1 MLYGAERSGTRVL
14 KQAYVAAILA
24 AGLAVSLPGSYAQ
37 ARPAADPG
45 VTGDSIL
52 IGGTTPLTGVAA
64 AYASVALGAK
74 AYFDYVNAR
83 GGVNRRKIR
92 YKYLDDA
99 YEPTQTAQK
108 TRQLVQQDRVFAIFN
123 SLGTEHNQAV
133 RGFLNEAEIPQLFVA
148 SGATTWGRDY
158 KDYPWTMGYQPTYI
172 AEGVM
177 YARHLLRTKPRARI
191 AILYQDDDFGRDMIA
206 GLRRG
211 LGRRANQIVAR
222 ESYDVS
228 DSDVRSQITQLRSS
242 RANTLMLFATPKFTI
257 QAYQYVNQLGWK
269 PLIVVNAVSS
279 ASNVM
284 QLASSNGRNRRVNG
298 SVSIVFLK
306 DPNDPKWRND
316 RGIKLYRSILRRYGR
331 GSNPKDVYNVYGMSA
346 AHTFVA
352 ALRKAGRNV
361 SRRSLM
367 TAATRL
373 TVRNDPFLLP
383 GITVRTTPSRR
394 YPLSQAKLQR
404 WQGGRWVSFGALQRA
419 NS

>member
-1 MLYGAERSGTRVL
+1 MAT
-14 KQAYVAAILA
+14 ALA
-24 AGLAVSLPGSYAQ
+24 ASLAAALPGGHAE

-45 VTGDSIL
+45 ITSSSVL

-83 GGVNRRKIR
+83 GGVNKRKIR

-133 RGFLNEAEIPQLFVA
+133 RGFLNDAGVPQLFVA

-158 KDYPWTMGYQPTYI
+158 KQYPWTIGYQPTYV

-177 YARHLLRTKPRARI
+177 YARHLLKTRPRGRI
-191 AILYQDDDFGRDMIA
+191 AILYQDDDYGRDLIA

-211 LGRRANQIVAR
+211 LGSRANRMIVAR
-222 ESYDVS
+222 ESYDVN
-228 DSDVRSQITQLRSS
+228 DSDVRSQVSKLRSS
-242 RANTLMLFATPKFTI
+242 RADTLMLFSTPRFTI

-284 QLASSNGRNRRVNG
+284 QLASSNGRNARVNR

-316 RGIKLYRSILRRYGR
+316 RGIRLYRSILRRYGR

-346 AHTFVA
+346 AHTFVET
-352 ALRKAGRNV
+352 LRRAGRTPT
-361 SRRSLM
+361 RRSLLA
-367 TAATRL
+367 AATKL
-373 TVRNDPFLLP
+373 NIRNDPFLLP
-383 GITVRTTPSRR
+383 GVTVRTTPTRR
-394 YPLSQAKLQR
+394 FPLTQAKLQR
-404 WQGGRWVSFGALQRA
+404 WQGGRWISFGRLVKVAP
-419 NS
+419 